1 MRGRPFNNS
10 TQYFMRRI
18 SKAFNRLCCQCCCL
32 CPAFPSIR
40 LDELGRNGKERRRG
54 EDLHIACGQVFLQ
67 DDAAAASLLVRS
79 PPQTGTHTLL
89 LLMHHKTNLS
99 SETNLIPPPHFHI
112 YLSNSTPID
121 PEDLI
126 SMVTRSI
133 NSHFGQQDEAVV
145 IISWIDEHLHRRCR
159 NE

>member
-1 MRGRPFNNS
+1 MKGYPFNNS
-10 TQYFMRRI
+10 TQYFTRRI
-18 SKAFNRLCCQCCCL
+18 NNAFSHLCCQCYCL
-32 CPAFPSIR
+32 FPASASVR
-40 LDELGRNGKERRRG
+40 LDELGRNGRKG

-99 SETNLIPPPHFHI
+99 SETNLVPPPHFHI
-112 YLSNSTPID
+112 YLPNSTPID

-145 IISWIDEHLHRRCR
+145 IISWLDEH
-159 NE
+159 

>member
-1 MRGRPFNNS
+1 MHSIIFVANAAACAPLFPPSGWMRWAE
-10 TQYFMRRI
+10 M
-18 SKAFNRLCCQCCCL
+18 
-32 CPAFPSIR
+32 
-40 LDELGRNGKERRRG
+40 ERRG

-99 SETNLIPPPHFHI
+99 SETNLVPPPHFHI
-112 YLSNSTPID
+112 YLPNSTPID

>member
-1 MRGRPFNNS
+1 MHSIIFVANAAACA
-10 TQYFMRRI
+10 Q
-18 SKAFNRLCCQCCCL
+18 L
-32 CPAFPSIR
+32 FPPSGWTSWA
-40 LDELGRNGKERRRG
+40 EMGRRG
-54 EDLHIACGQVFLQ
+54 EDPHIACGQVFLQ

-99 SETNLIPPPHFHI
+99 SETNLVPPPHFHI
-112 YLSNSTPID
+112 YLPNSTPID

-159 NE
+159 NK